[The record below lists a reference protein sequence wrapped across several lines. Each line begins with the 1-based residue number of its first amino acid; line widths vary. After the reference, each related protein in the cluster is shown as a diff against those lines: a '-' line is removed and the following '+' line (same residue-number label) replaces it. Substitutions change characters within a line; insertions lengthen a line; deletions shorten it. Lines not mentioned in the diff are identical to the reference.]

1 MNYKTIAVLKFPGG
15 SQVKDPVLSLL
26 WLGSLLWRGLPGP
39 RTFVCRERSQK
50 KKKPMV
56 LNDQKICMKYV
67 EALLED
73 TKWLPKQK
81 RLSLRAE
88 IPEGRE
94 VVFLSGV

>member
-1 MNYKTIAVLKFPGG
+1 
-15 SQVKDPVLSLL
+15 
-26 WLGSLLWRGLPGP
+26 
-39 RTFVCRERSQK
+39 
-50 KKKPMV
+50 MV